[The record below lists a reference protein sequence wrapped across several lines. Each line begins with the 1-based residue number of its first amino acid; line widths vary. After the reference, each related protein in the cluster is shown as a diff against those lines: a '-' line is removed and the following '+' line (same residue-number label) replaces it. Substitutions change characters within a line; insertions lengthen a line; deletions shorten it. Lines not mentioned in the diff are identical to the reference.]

1 MTLNSDTST
10 DGAFWFDESAANRA
24 AQFFPDCL
32 VHVKGDKAGQP
43 LRLHESHQKI
53 VRDLFGWKRA
63 DGTRRYRKAYI
74 EIPRKNA
81 KSTLA
86 AGIAIYLLLCDG
98 EQGAEIYSAA
108 RDREQAGLV
117 YQMASAM
124 LRKNAMLSKYVT
136 IRDSTKRILHQKSN
150 SFYRVISADAQG
162 AHGFNAH
169 GIIFDEVHTQ
179 PNRDLWD
186 TLDTST
192 GARKQPLTFAI
203 TTAGHDRSSI
213 CWELHQYARA
223 VMEGHVDDPSFY
235 PVLFS
240 ADPDDDWRLESTWR
254 KANPLIGEAVTVDY
268 LREQAKR
275 AEENPAFENT
285 FRRLH
290 LNQWTEQESRIVS
303 MIEWDKCQRAVTPS
317 EYYGR
322 PCFVG
327 LDLSSTRDVTALVL
341 VFPEDDGGYT
351 VFPWFW
357 IPEEAVSQRAGQ
369 DQRMIRAFAA
379 RGDVETTSGNE
390 VDVQELSE
398 RITEICQQF
407 DVQAIG
413 FDPWNATGVTQKLK
427 ELGMPDSLLV
437 KMPQSFSTYNEP
449 FKRLLSMLGSGKFR
463 HDGNQVLRWMAAN
476 LSHKEDSSGNIR
488 PDKGKSAE
496 KIDGVCA
503 TLMGL
508 ALATQHAVGVSA
520 YSSTGSGVILF

>member
-1 MTLNSDTST
+1 MPKKTPKR
-10 DGAFWFDESAANRA
+10 DGEFWFDEEAASRA
-24 AQFFPDCL
+24 ASFFPDCL
-32 VHVKGDKAGQP
+32 THVKGSKAGKP
-43 LRLHESHQKI
+43 LELHESHAKI
-53 VRDLFGWKRA
+53 VRDLFGWKRS

-86 AGIAIYLLLCDG
+86 AGIAIYLLLCDA
-98 EQGAEIYSAA
+98 EPGAEIYSAA

-117 YQMASAM
+117 YQMASQM
-124 LRKNAMLSKYVT
+124 LRKNDMLAKHVT
-136 IRDSTKRILHQKSN
+136 IRDSTKRILHKKSN

-162 AHGFNAH
+162 AHGFNAS

-179 PNRDLWD
+179 PTRDLWD

-192 GARKQPLTFAI
+192 GARRQPLTFAI

-213 CWELHQYARA
+213 CWELHQYATA
-223 VMEGHVDDPSFY
+223 VLSGAISDPSFY
-235 PVLFS
+235 PVLFA
-240 ADPDDDWRLESTWR
+240 ADPEDDWRSEDTWR
-254 KANPLIGEAVTVDY
+254 KANPLLGEAVSLDY
-268 LREQAKR
+268 LREQCKR

-285 FRRLH
+285 FRQLH
-290 LNQWTEQESRIVS
+290 LNQWTEQAKRIVS
-303 MIEWDKCQRAVTPS
+303 MIQWDKCSHEIDITQ
-317 EYYGR
+317 YYGR
-322 PCFVG
+322 PCFAG
-327 LDLSSTRDVTALVL
+327 LDLSSTRDVTALTL
-341 VFPEDDGGYT
+341 VFPEDDGGVT

-357 IPEEAVSQRAGQ
+357 LPEEAVSQRAGQ

-496 KIDGVCA
+496 KIDGICA